1 MRKAIGPREA
11 PCVER
16 WFKEELK
23 SIDPDFRPH
32 FDPKARRWLIV
43 RFLPVAEKITDA
55 IRKRGYIIEY
65 CVSKGKDYW
74 PLDRRTIYA
83 LRAIIYLK
91 EKLRALDE
99 HLKELKESD
108 DKLEAEGLKEW
119 QEARRMFLAKLYGFM
134 FTETFT

>member
-16 WFKEELK
+16 WFLKELK
-23 SIDPDFRPH
+23 NIDPDFRPF

-43 RFLPVAEKITDA
+43 RFLPVAEKITTA
-55 IRKRGYIIEY
+55 IHKRGYIIEY
-65 CVSKGKDYW
+65 CVSKGKDYT

-83 LRAIIYLK
+83 LQVIMFLK
-91 EKLRALDE
+91 EKLMVMDE
-99 HLKELKESD
+99 HIR
-108 DKLEAEGLKEW
+108 KLEESNDQLGVEALKALR
-119 QEARRMFLAKLYGFM
+119 EARKAFLAKLYGFM